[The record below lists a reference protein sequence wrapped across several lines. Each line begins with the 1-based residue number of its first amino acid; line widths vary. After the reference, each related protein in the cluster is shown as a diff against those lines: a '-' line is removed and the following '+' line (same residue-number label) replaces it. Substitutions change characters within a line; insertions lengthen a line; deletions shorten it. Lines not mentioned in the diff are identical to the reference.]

1 MTAASR
7 SHPRPDVDVVDAP
20 PLDLDVSVVRKQ
32 FPILDQEVNGHPL
45 VYLDNAAS
53 AQRPQSVIDAV
64 RLYDE
69 RDHANVHRGVHTL
82 SQRATDAFEHARER
96 VRAFLNA
103 REAREVIFTRGT
115 TEAINLVANSYGVRL
130 QAGDEI
136 LVTHMEHHSNIVPW
150 QLLAERTGATLRPVP
165 ISQAGELDMVAYR
178 EMLGPKTRIVA
189 MIHVSNAIGTI
200 NPVKEMVRL
209 ARETGA
215 MTLIDGAQAVPHLR
229 VDVQDIDCDFYAFSG
244 HKMYGPTGIGALY
257 GRAELLEQMPP
268 WQGGGEMILE
278 VRFNGTRY
286 APLPAK
292 FEAGTPNIAGA
303 IGLGAAV
310 DFIETLTPEAI
321 GAWEHEL
328 LEYATD
334 LLSDLKGARVIGTAA
349 EKAGALSFALDGI
362 HPHDIGTILDSEGV
376 AVRTGH
382 HCAQPVMDFFR
393 VPATARAS
401 FASYNT
407 HEDVDRLIDALRV
420 AQKVF
425 G

>member
-1 MTAASR
+1 MTVASR
-7 SHPRPDVDVVDAP
+7 PHPLPDVDVVDAP
-20 PLDLDVSVVRKQ
+20 PLDLDVSVVRQQ
-32 FPILDQEVNGHPL
+32 FPILDQEVNGRSL

-64 RLYDE
+64 RHYDE

-150 QLLAERTGATLRPVP
+150 QLLAERTGAVLRPVP
-165 ISQAGELDMVAYR
+165 ISQAGELDMDAYR

-189 MIHVSNAIGTI
+189 MIHVSNAIGTV
-200 NPVKEMVRL
+200 NPVKEIVRL
-209 ARETGA
+209 AREAGA

-257 GRAELLEQMPP
+257 GRAELLEEMPP

-278 VRFNGTRY
+278 VRFDGTRY

-292 FEAGTPNIAGA
+292 FEAGTPNISGA
-303 IGLGAAV
+303 VGLGAAV
-310 DFIETLTPEAI
+310 DFIESLTPEAI

-334 LLSDLKGARVIGTAA
+334 LLGDVDGARVIGTAA
-349 EKAGALSFALDGI
+349 EKAGALSFALEGI

>member
-1 MTAASR
+1 MTVASR
-7 SHPRPDVDVVDAP
+7 NSRPDVAVVDAP
-20 PLDLDVSVVRKQ
+20 PLDFDVSAVRKQ
-32 FPILDQEVNGHPL
+32 FPILHQEVNGHPL

-64 RLYDE
+64 RHYDE
-69 RDHANVHRGVHTL
+69 HDHANVHRGVHTL

-96 VRAFLNA
+96 VRAFIGA
-103 REAREVIFTRGT
+103 REAREIIFTRGT
-115 TEAINLVANSYGVRL
+115 TEAINLVANSYGARL

-136 LVTHMEHHSNIVPW
+136 LVSQMEHHSNIVPW
-150 QLLAERTGATLRPVP
+150 QLLCERTGAVLRPVP
-165 ISQAGELDMVAYR
+165 ISSAGELDMDAYR

-200 NPVKEMVRL
+200 NPVKEIVRL
-209 ARETGA
+209 AREAGA

-229 VDVQDIDCDFYAFSG
+229 VDVQDIGCDFYAFSG

-257 GRAELLEQMPP
+257 GRAELLEAMPP

-278 VRFNGTRY
+278 VRFDGTRY

-292 FEAGTPNIAGA
+292 FEAGTPNISGA

-310 DFIETLTPEAI
+310 DFIESLTPEAI

-334 LLSDLKGARVIGTAA
+334 LLGDIDGARVIGTAA
-349 EKAGALSFALDGI
+349 EKAGALSFALEGI

-382 HCAQPVMDFFR
+382 HCAQPVMDFFQ
-393 VPATARAS
+393 VPATSRAS
-401 FASYNT
+401 FATYNT
-407 HEDVDRLIDALRV
+407 HEDVDRLIEAIRV